1 MGAVRNRYSWR
12 AGDLATGTI
21 LYVVTQL
28 VRFEAKT
35 CSQDLLAYGL
45 HMGLIAGFLTD
56 TIVLVAGA

>member
-1 MGAVRNRYSWR
+1 
-12 AGDLATGTI
+12 LATGTI